1 MSGHFVLKNIS
12 VSDQAIAVSAGA
24 NRSGLQHSEV
34 GWNTNSRGVL
44 SNALQGRDIGDRAGL
59 PPHRYLQF
67 SYNNANM
74 RDQTSRYL
82 QGQAGLIHSSAPTTW
97 ASGTWLRGPRPRGMS
112 TKPMRQC
119 SSNSCMA
126 TLSSKS
132 TTLAVGD
139 TIDTFTEALVFSN
152 GHRG

>member
-34 GWNTNSRGVL
+34 GWNANSRGVL

-82 QGQAGLIHSSAPTTW
+82 QGTSWADSLVRPDHMGLRNLAEGAATAWNEHKPNEAMLQQFLHGDSIVEVYYV
-97 ASGTWLRGPRPRGMS
+97 SGGEIL
-112 TKPMRQC
+112 
-119 SSNSCMA
+119 
-126 TLSSKS
+126 
-132 TTLAVGD
+132 
-139 TIDTFTEALVFSN
+139 
-152 GHRG
+152 